1 MKFGKTLIALA
12 VVLMLV
18 PAVLAVSMDTDV
30 QGASIKGYG
39 TSGSMSVE
47 YHEASEKGLAT
58 ITLTEAPGASQVTVQ
73 IGTQTILNLKASKE
87 LNVVLSPLD
96 VGTYPVLVTENGVKI
111 ADCSLVVAMYYPVT
125 VTSGTGG
132 SASANYEEAPAGTTV
147 TLKATPSAG
156 YLFDRWEISPGTVTI
171 ANDMFTMP
179 AADVTVNA
187 VFKEVPPVPTM
198 YNVQILTVG
207 GGSAIAS
214 PSSAAEGTVVTLTAI
229 PDQGYVLDEW
239 VISPNTVTINDGKFT
254 MPAENVTV
262 MVKFK
267 PASVPVTGVII
278 SDSELN
284 LDIGDSKT
292 LIATVVPSDATDRSV
307 TWSSSND
314 TIVSVAD
321 GAIKAVGSGTATIT
335 VTTTDG
341 GFTATCVVSVNPET
355 YVIEPS
361 TSGQVTKAAIDQAIA
376 SVNAY
381 KEQGLKQDVII
392 SVTGNTVT
400 MPADSAKELLD
411 LVSKVTIGLSK
422 GSVTVSKDS
431 IPGLQTGDDL
441 TIVIQDTEIPS
452 GIVLPDGSVVVD
464 VSMLLGETKVTS
476 FDSPISISIP
486 VPTGSDPSKLKVY
499 YLSDDGKAKDMK
511 ATYDSASD
519 AMVFTTDHLSIYA
532 VATSA
537 TTPGGDDGGDSPQI
551 AVYVAIAFVALVLVL
566 GLLAYVIKKR

>member
-18 PAVLAVSMDTDV
+18 PAVLTVSMDTDV

-47 YHEASEKGLAT
+47 YHEASGRGLAT
-58 ITLTEAPGASQVTVQ
+58 ITLTEAPDASQVTVQ

-87 LNVVLSPLD
+87 LNVILSPLD

-111 ADCSLVVAMYYPVT
+111 ADCSLVVAEYYPVT

-132 SASANYEEAPAGTTV
+132 SASANYKEAPAGTTV

-156 YLFDRWEISPGTVTI
+156 YLFDKWEISPSTVTI

-179 AADVTVNA
+179 AADVTV
-187 VFKEVPPVPTM
+187 
-198 YNVQILTVG
+198 
-207 GGSAIAS
+207 
-214 PSSAAEGTVVTLTAI
+214 TA
-229 PDQGYVLDEW
+229 
-239 VISPNTVTINDGKFT
+239 TFR
-254 MPAENVTV
+254 PAT
-262 MVKFK
+262 
-267 PASVPVTGVII
+267 VPVTGVII
-278 SDSELN
+278 SDSKLN

-292 LIATVVPSDATDRSV
+292 LIATVVPSNATERSV
-307 TWSSSND
+307 TWSSSDD

-321 GAIKAVGSGTATIT
+321 GVIKAVGSGTATIT
-335 VTTTDG
+335 VTTADG

-355 YVIEPS
+355 YVIQPS
-361 TSGQVTKAAIDQAIA
+361 TSGQVTKDAIDQAIA

-392 SVTGNTVT
+392 SVTGDTVT

-431 IPGLQTGDDL
+431 IPGLQTSDDL

-511 ATYDSASD
+511 ATYDSASK